1 MPREKVARTRSNYME
16 NTTDGVGYIAG
27 LQQPPTA
34 NAAYSS
40 SSPQLM
46 LQRKRS
52 VNVNH
57 LHSYHTQG
65 SVPSDDPGVTLDL
78 FHSDQAD
85 SSRSHL
91 EHTSPDLEGLGSYFP
106 VHPTSLDQFS
116 YSLGFAEM
124 HVDSNQTNY
133 YCYSNLSLDQNL
145 YPVSFAKNTTDS
157 KLLDSSMSGVRS
169 AERSIELNTLHS
181 SYHLNP
187 SAFQSLSVRSA
198 ERSIESSVWHS
209 YHSDPSPYQSMSV
222 RSPER
227 SLESNES
234 QNSELLNINA
244 STQVINFNPSMSDV
258 RRAERSMELNQLYSY
273 HFHPSASKLHPAGLS
288 EGSLCSNVLESNY
301 SVQNG
306 NLNLFISDMR
316 SAERSLVL
324 VLN

>member
-27 LQQPPTA
+27 LQPPTA

-85 SSRSHL
+85 SSRS
-91 EHTSPDLEGLGSYFP
+91 
-106 VHPTSLDQFS
+106 QFS
-116 YSLGFAEM
+116 YSLGLAEM

-145 YPVSFAKNTTDS
+145 YPVSFAKKTTDS

-209 YHSDPSPYQSMSV
+209 YHSDPSPYQYSMSV

-273 HFHPSASKLHPAGLS
+273 HFHPSASMLHPAGLS

-301 SVQNG
+301 LVQNG
-306 NLNLFISDMR
+306 NLNFCISDMR
-316 SAERSLVL
+316 SAERSLLL